1 MKVSVGRKALF
12 FRVIQ
17 KPDFLTMADNFCNSG
32 LESNLFNSILQ
43 VNVGESAVARVDDKI
58 NYLDDQI
65 ALAMAQ
71 KGLTELNFLKLFRK
85 RRIKMQP

>member
-1 MKVSVGRKALF
+1 MKVSVGRKVLF
-12 FRVIQ
+12 FRVSQIPENQ
-17 KPDFLTMADNFCNSG
+17 TMADNFRNSG

-58 NYLDDQI
+58 NYLDDKI

-71 KGLTELNFLKLFRK
+71 KGSTELNFLKLFRK
-85 RRIKMQP
+85 RRIKIQP